1 MLPGNRELSGRS
13 GEGRTGKS
21 SGQFVE
27 GKYKGLDGRKI
38 PPRLSDERMQKGV
51 VKEEKHKPTPGST
64 GGGKIGGWGAEGLT
78 DNVPP
83 QIKEELR
90 RLALREAEIR
100 AKATEVK
107 QGLNPYLNVTSSLRQ
122 AITTME
128 DIEKDMNEGRYKSLL
143 DKRKML
149 SEQLGALKESV
160 DEEVELRREP
170 ALRMD
175 RNIRSKIVDALKEKY
190 PDRYEQL
197 VKEYFE
203 VLSNELR

>member
-1 MLPGNRELSGRS
+1 
-13 GEGRTGKS
+13 
-21 SGQFVE
+21 
-27 GKYKGLDGRKI
+27 
-38 PPRLSDERMQKGV
+38 
-51 VKEEKHKPTPGST
+51 
-64 GGGKIGGWGAEGLT
+64 
-78 DNVPP
+78 
-83 QIKEELR
+83 
-90 RLALREAEIR
+90 
-100 AKATEVK
+100 
-107 QGLNPYLNVTSSLRQ
+107 
-122 AITTME
+122 
-128 DIEKDMNEGRYKSLL
+128 
-143 DKRKML
+143 ML